1 MPEWPPRW
9 ATGPS
14 ISLSGAFS
22 PESQVITNCPSG
34 IFMSAAHLDSMDW
47 AKAIASLRSFMHAI
61 NIGGAAAASVE
72 TPMALP
78 TTLSIRRPDDWHVHL
93 RDGPMLAACAVH
105 TARQFARGVIMPN
118 LVPPVTRVAEAAA
131 YRERIRRA
139 VPAELRFEPL
149 MTCYLTDGADPAE
162 LARGKKEGVWL
173 ASKLY
178 PAHATTNSAHGVTS
192 MDAIARGLEAMEK
205 IAMPLLVHGE
215 VTDPEV
221 DIFDREA
228 VFLDKV
234 LAPLIKRHQGL
245 KVVLE
250 HITTREGVQFV
261 EAHPGRLG
269 GTITPHHLSYNRNAI
284 FKGGIRPHF
293 YCLPIA
299 KREEHRLALRRAATS
314 GNPAFFLGTD
324 TAPHTADT
332 KECACGCAGV
342 FNAPV
347 AMQVYAQVFMEENAL
362 DKLEA
367 FASLNGPRFYGLP
380 ANEERI
386 TLQAR
391 PLDAPEQVEVP
402 GGNKSIVV

>member
-1 MPEWPPRW
+1 MPS
-9 ATGPS
+9 S
-14 ISLSGAFS
+14 I
-22 PESQVITNCPSG
+22 T
-34 IFMSAAHLDSMDW
+34 
-47 AKAIASLRSFMHAI
+47 
-61 NIGGAAAASVE
+61 
-72 TPMALP
+72 
-78 TTLSIRRPDDWHVHL
+78 IRRPDDWHVHL
-93 RDGPMLAACAVH
+93 RDGPMLNACAVH
-105 TARQFARGVIMPN
+105 TARQFARAIIMPN
-118 LVPPVTRVAEAAA
+118 LVPPVARVAEAAS

-139 VPAELRFEPL
+139 VPAELKFEPL

-162 LARGKKEGVWL
+162 LTRGKSEGVWV
-173 ASKLY
+173 AAKLY

-192 MDAIARGLEAMEK
+192 TDKVAKGLEAMEK
-205 IAMPLLVHGE
+205 AGMPLLVHGE
-215 VTDPEV
+215 VTDAEV

-234 LAPLIKRHQGL
+234 LAPLLKRHQGL
-245 KVVLE
+245 KIVLE
-250 HITTREGVQFV
+250 HITTKEGVAFV
-261 EAHPGRLG
+261 EAHSGRPDGKIG

-324 TAPHTADT
+324 TAPHTTDT
-332 KECACGCAGV
+332 KECACGCAGI

-362 DKLEA
+362 DRLEA

-380 ANEERI
+380 VNEERI
-386 TLQAR
+386 TLLAK
-391 PLDAPEQVEVP
+391 PMEAPAEIEVP
-402 GGNKSIVV
+402 GGNKNITVFRPDTAVGWSF